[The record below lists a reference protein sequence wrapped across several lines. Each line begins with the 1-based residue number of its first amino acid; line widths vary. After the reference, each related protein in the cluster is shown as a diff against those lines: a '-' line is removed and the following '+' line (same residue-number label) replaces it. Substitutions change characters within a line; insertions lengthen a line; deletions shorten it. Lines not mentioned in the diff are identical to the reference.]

1 MWVKSTLNSVTVESN
16 SQFEAIRTYL
26 KELDVIENVWI
37 GLKRN
42 SEASEF
48 TWTNYQPLAR
58 SGYFREEVPRSS
70 EPVCVVTDPTA
81 NFKWH
86 SLHCGGPEVA
96 SFVCELPVPYWASK
110 SNGCMTSM
118 MEGMTVT
125 FLPERPAIQLT
136 KECSPGVSKNVT
148 CKGNMK
154 QSEINEKLS
163 CPNSNKPLKTL
174 FKPGKPELADIKLKT
189 TTSSSESDV
198 EDYAIEMATIAQ
210 YNDETFQSISKVMG
224 RSSGSIINLPQEMSI
239 AQEPIKSSGRGGF
252 DTNGIDSA
260 FIGGQV
266 KTTSTG
272 ASSIS
277 INTSTNTISSVSSTS
292 MVTNS
297 STTSTSSTT
306 PKSVPKTTSKFTIK
320 QMTTTTPIEI
330 ITETSTLAGL
340 VTLVTT
346 SGTTTNANTVN
357 KATTSPVKVTTT
369 GRIVT
374 TVGGTLTD
382 GSQPTETSATTPTT
396 TISNNHHHQHHR
408 GYSTN
413 TTSTNANANSHATTT
428 TTTTTMPKTQP
439 TTKMTTTEKIHTVA
453 KMFTAE
459 TGDDRRATDNSRRP
473 TAATLAAIATV
484 VSKIPYTVASAS
496 ATTISTTGRPLNSL
510 RSYINYDNRYV
521 AKVNDA
527 PTIEPPIR
535 VYKKID
541 FPELPINNSD
551 DNVPKPTATP
561 FSRTSVT
568 TFSSPINATK
578 TGNNNMVTT
587 RSSTRPIVT
596 SSTTINASVK
606 PTDALNNSTYAA
618 TETATTNTV
627 FGMSPTAVAF
637 DQSDDDIH
645 NWNLFSSSS
654 SLPEKTTGDDVS
666 VTSASVTPFDITSSA
681 TDIAAVNVATE
692 TTTVAAAITTTAKT
706 SAASTTTFAVTT
718 ATAANHRKIT
728 NYDAYTDHPNRS
740 RHIVRPK
747 QQHHHSYPYILYR
760 LLG

>member
-1 MWVKSTLNSVTVESN
+1 MSIESN

-110 SNGCMTSM
+110 TNGCMTSM

-174 FKPGKPELADIKLKT
+174 FKPVKPELADIKLKT

-266 KTTSTG
+266 ETTSTG

-277 INTSTNTISSVSSTS
+277 ISTSTSTNTISSVSSTS

-330 ITETSTLAGL
+330 TTETSTLAGL

-357 KATTSPVKVTTT
+357 KATTSPVKITTT

-374 TVGGTLTD
+374 TVGGTLTG

-396 TISNNHHHQHHR
+396 TISNNHHHQHQR

-484 VSKIPYTVASAS
+484 VSKIPYTVASVS
-496 ATTISTTGRPLNSL
+496 ATTTSTTGRPLNSL
-510 RSYINYDNRYV
+510 RSYINYDNRYA

-587 RSSTRPIVT
+587 RSSTRPTVT

-627 FGMSPTAVAF
+627 SGMSPTAVAF

-645 NWNLFSSSS
+645 NWNLISSSS

-706 SAASTTTFAVTT
+706 SAASTTTFAATT
-718 ATAANHRKIT
+718 ATAANHRKIA

>member
-1 MWVKSTLNSVTVESN
+1 M
-16 SQFEAIRTYL
+16 SQRI
-26 KELDVIENVWI
+26 K
-37 GLKRN
+37 
-42 SEASEF
+42 
-48 TWTNYQPLAR
+48 
-58 SGYFREEVPRSS
+58 
-70 EPVCVVTDPTA
+70 
-81 NFKWH
+81 
-86 SLHCGGPEVA
+86 
-96 SFVCELPVPYWASK
+96 
-110 SNGCMTSM
+110 
-118 MEGMTVT
+118 T
-125 FLPERPAIQLT
+125 FF
-136 KECSPGVSKNVT
+136 
-148 CKGNMK
+148 NMH
-154 QSEINEKLS
+154 II
-163 CPNSNKPLKTL
+163 T
-174 FKPGKPELADIKLKT
+174 
-189 TTSSSESDV
+189 DV

-266 KTTSTG
+266 ETTSTG

-277 INTSTNTISSVSSTS
+277 ISTSTSTNTISSVSSTS

-306 PKSVPKTTSKFTIK
+306 PKSEPKTTSKFTIK

-330 ITETSTLAGL
+330 TTETSTLAGL

-346 SGTTTNANTVN
+346 SGTTTNANAVN
-357 KATTSPVKVTTT
+357 KATTSPVKINTT

-374 TVGGTLTD
+374 TVGGTLTG

-396 TISNNHHHQHHR
+396 TISNNHHHQHQR

-413 TTSTNANANSHATTT
+413 TTNTNANANSHATTT
-428 TTTTTMPKTQP
+428 ITTTMPKSQP
-439 TTKMTTTEKIHTVA
+439 ATKITTTEKIHTVA
-453 KMFTAE
+453 KMFTADE
-459 TGDDRRATDNSRRP
+459 TGDDRRDTDNSRRP
-473 TAATLAAIATV
+473 TVATLAAIATV

-496 ATTISTTGRPLNSL
+496 ATTTSTTGRPLNSL

-521 AKVNDA
+521 A

-541 FPELPINNSD
+541 FPELPINNND
-551 DNVPKPTATP
+551 DNVRKPTATP

-568 TFSSPINATK
+568 TFYSRINATK
-578 TGNNNMVTT
+578 NGNNNMVTT
-587 RSSTRPIVT
+587 RSSTRPTVT
-596 SSTTINASVK
+596 SSITINASVK
-606 PTDALNNSTYAA
+606 PADALNNSTYAA

-627 FGMSPTAVAF
+627 SGMSPTAVAF

-645 NWNLFSSSS
+645 NWNLISSSSS

-681 TDIAAVNVATE
+681 TDIAAANVATE
-692 TTTVAAAITTTAKT
+692 TTTVAAEITTTAKT
-706 SAASTTTFAVTT
+706 SDASTTTFAAIT
-718 ATAANHRKIT
+718 ATAANHRKIA

>member
-1 MWVKSTLNSVTVESN
+1 
-16 SQFEAIRTYL
+16 
-26 KELDVIENVWI
+26 
-37 GLKRN
+37 
-42 SEASEF
+42 
-48 TWTNYQPLAR
+48 
-58 SGYFREEVPRSS
+58 
-70 EPVCVVTDPTA
+70 
-81 NFKWH
+81 
-86 SLHCGGPEVA
+86 
-96 SFVCELPVPYWASK
+96 
-110 SNGCMTSM
+110 
-118 MEGMTVT
+118 
-125 FLPERPAIQLT
+125 
-136 KECSPGVSKNVT
+136 
-148 CKGNMK
+148 
-154 QSEINEKLS
+154 
-163 CPNSNKPLKTL
+163 
-174 FKPGKPELADIKLKT
+174 
-189 TTSSSESDV
+189 
-198 EDYAIEMATIAQ
+198 MATIAQ

-266 KTTSTG
+266 ETTSTG
-272 ASSIS
+272 ANSIS
-277 INTSTNTISSVSSTS
+277 ISTSTSTNTISSVSNTS

-297 STTSTSSTT
+297 STTSTSNTT
-306 PKSVPKTTSKFTIK
+306 PKTEPKTTSKITIK
-320 QMTTTTPIEI
+320 QMTTMTPIEI
-330 ITETSTLAGL
+330 TTETSTLAGL
-340 VTLVTT
+340 VTLGTT

-357 KATTSPVKVTTT
+357 KATTSPVKIITT

-374 TVGGTLTD
+374 TVGGTLTG

-396 TISNNHHHQHHR
+396 TISNNHHHQHQR

-413 TTSTNANANSHATTT
+413 TTNTNANANSHATTT
-428 TTTTTMPKTQP
+428 TTTTTVPKSQPATQ
-439 TTKMTTTEKIHTVA
+439 MTTTEKIHTVA
-453 KMFTAE
+453 KMFTAK
-459 TGDDRRATDNSRRP
+459 TGDNHRATDNSRRP

-496 ATTISTTGRPLNSL
+496 ATTTSTTGRPLNSL

-541 FPELPINNSD
+541 FPELPINNND
-551 DNVPKPTATP
+551 DNVGKPTATP
-561 FSRTSVT
+561 FSRTSTT
-568 TFSSPINATK
+568 TFSSPINAT
-578 TGNNNMVTT
+578 TTRNNNMVTT
-587 RSSTRPIVT
+587 RSSTRPTVT

-606 PTDALNNSTYAA
+606 PADALNNNTYAA
-618 TETATTNTV
+618 AETATTNTV
-627 FGMSPTAVAF
+627 SGISPTAVAF

-645 NWNLFSSSS
+645 NWNLISSSSS

-681 TDIAAVNVATE
+681 SDIAAPNNPTE
-692 TTTVAAAITTTAKT
+692 TTTFAAAITTTAKT
-706 SAASTTTFAVTT
+706 SAASTTTFAATT
-718 ATAANHRKIT
+718 ATAANHRKIA
-728 NYDAYTDHPNRS
+728 NYDAYTDHPNHS